1 MIEFQGKFDE
11 NVTKNL
17 NKHQIKKMWWI
28 YLAVSLIFI
37 VMGIVGIFFGEDNSD
52 LSLGIYCVI
61 LGVLF
66 TPLAYLLTL
75 LIQKNV
81 NKSMSI
87 LSAQTIETYKF
98 YPDRLVITQTKGD
111 EYEAVTNARYS
122 YLYRVEE
129 TRDRYFLKI
138 SKTQSHV
145 VNKADLTQGTI
156 EELNELLAS
165 NLGIRFKPQR

>member
-1 MIEFQGKFDE
+1 
-11 NVTKNL
+11 
-17 NKHQIKKMWWI
+17 
-28 YLAVSLIFI
+28 
-37 VMGIVGIFFGEDNSD
+37 
-52 LSLGIYCVI
+52 
-61 LGVLF
+61 
-66 TPLAYLLTL
+66 
-75 LIQKNV
+75 
-81 NKSMSI
+81 MSI